1 MINLPKFKNPKGF
14 TLVELLVVIG
24 ILAIL
29 LAIVLIAVNPARQ
42 FAQARN
48 TSRRSDVLTVLNAVN
63 QYFADNG
70 ALPTGISG
78 TATQISDTGADLCS
92 SLVPTYIAGLPR
104 DPAPS
109 VGGGS
114 VTNCAGAYTTGY
126 NVASTSASRV
136 TVSAPNAEAEPPN
149 TTPPTISVT
158 R

>member
-92 SLVPTYIAGLPR
+92 SLVPT
-104 DPAPS
+104 
-109 VGGGS
+109 
-114 VTNCAGAYTTGY
+114 
-126 NVASTSASRV
+126 
-136 TVSAPNAEAEPPN
+136 
-149 TTPPTISVT
+149 
-158 R
+158 